1 LLKIININNV
11 LFANTGLKRLM
22 DVLKYLVYVEE
33 SFVIN
38 VEKNLDLIIYVDTF
52 EVINYEDD
60 KINKDLDLKLKLI

>member
-11 LFANTGLKRLM
+11 HFVNTGLKRLM
-22 DVLKYLVYVEE
+22 DVLKYLVYVEM

-52 EVINYEDD
+52 EVISYEDD
-60 KINKDLDLKLKLI
+60 KINKDLNLKLKLI